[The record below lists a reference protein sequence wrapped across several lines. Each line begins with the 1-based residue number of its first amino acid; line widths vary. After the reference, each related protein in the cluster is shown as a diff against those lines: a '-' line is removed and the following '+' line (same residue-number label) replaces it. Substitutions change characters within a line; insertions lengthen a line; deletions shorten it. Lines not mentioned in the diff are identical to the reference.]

1 MKIIY
6 YHPSFEYQDEYAP
19 KNGQKGIECDAERI
33 VCPRCN
39 GEGHHFRNDLDE
51 NLMVGSFQEDGDGDG
66 FQAYR
71 RGAFDQ
77 RCEECHGEK
86 IVDEVLAGMQDQ
98 ITQYKEADDNKRKKL
113 MGGFMGPLMKA
124 SKGQGNPKLFNEILS
139 KKLND

>member
-51 NLMVGSFQEDGDGDG
+51 NLMVDSFREDGDDDG
-66 FQAYR
+66 FNAYR
-71 RGAFDQ
+71 GGAFDQ
-77 RCEECHGEK
+77 VCTECNGK
-86 IVDEVLAGMQDQ
+86 NVVDVPKLP
-98 ITQYKEADDNKRKKL
+98 KWADDCVYEYEEELAMDARVRAAEC
-113 MGGFMGPLMKA
+113 GYRY
-124 SKGQGNPKLFNEILS
+124 
-139 KKLND
+139 